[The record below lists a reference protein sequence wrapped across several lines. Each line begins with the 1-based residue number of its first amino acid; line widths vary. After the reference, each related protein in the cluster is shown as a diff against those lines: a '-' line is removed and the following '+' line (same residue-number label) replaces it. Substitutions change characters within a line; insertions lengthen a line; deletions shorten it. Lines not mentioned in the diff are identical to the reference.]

1 MAKTKKDATLAT
13 PKKSTAPIADEVII
27 EQLRRASGNVA
38 HTARTLGLDRASLS
52 NRIQRTPALRQVVE
66 DARQAIVD
74 AAENALLA
82 AVVEKQGWAVCFA
95 LKTLGKSRGYVEQ
108 MDQQLSGQVEIII
121 HREDRRGTTN
131 QN

>member
-1 MAKTKKDATLAT
+1 MPMKTKKDATLAT
-13 PKKSTAPIADEVII
+13 PKKSTAPIADQVII

-95 LKTLGKSRGYVEQ
+95 LKTLGKDRGYVETQ
-108 MDQQLSGQVEIII
+108 IVQQAGAVEVVIR
-121 HREDRRGTTN
+121 REDRKPN
-131 QN
+131 N

>member
-1 MAKTKKDATLAT
+1 
-13 PKKSTAPIADEVII
+13 
-27 EQLRRASGNVA
+27 
-38 HTARTLGLDRASLS
+38 
-52 NRIQRTPALRQVVE
+52 LRQVVE
-66 DARQAIVD
+66 DARQSIVD

-108 MDQQLSGQVEIII
+108 MDQQLSGQVEIVIR
-121 HREDRRGTTN
+121 REDRRGTTD